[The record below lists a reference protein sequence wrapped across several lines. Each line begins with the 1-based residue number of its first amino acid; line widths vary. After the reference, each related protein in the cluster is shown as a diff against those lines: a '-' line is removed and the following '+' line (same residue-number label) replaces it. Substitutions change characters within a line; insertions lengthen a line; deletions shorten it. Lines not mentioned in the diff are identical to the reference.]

1 MDHQKIVSD
10 EIDKALDALFP
21 YGDGSASR
29 IRVEYELRKIGKV
42 AFHEGAASALLS
54 LQTVEDAATTLGV
67 SPRRVRTLAAVAHD
81 RWSIGRQ
88 IARGVWLFTPDEV
101 EQLRPGKPGRP
112 KKI

>member
-1 MDHQKIVSD
+1 MDHQQIVSD
-10 EIDKALDALFP
+10 EIDRALNALFP
-21 YGDGSASR
+21 YGDGSTSR
-29 IRVEYELRKIGKV
+29 NLVEYELRKIGEV
-42 AFHEGAASALLS
+42 AFHEGTASALLS

-112 KKI
+112 KKS